1 MANKRIEYTV
11 GFKGDASQ
19 LKATLSEVT
28 TQLNKLGT
36 GSSNQLTSQL
46 REASN
51 AALDLSMKLQQATNQ
66 DTGKLDLMTFSKSL
80 TNSGKDLQHYATQLS
95 KLGPE
100 GRQAFKQVSEAIIQA
115 EMPIRRSSKALDSMW
130 TTMKNTMKWQLSSSV
145 LHGFMSAVQT
155 AYGYTQD
162 LNESL
167 NNIRIVS
174 GKSAD
179 EMKEFA
185 KEANKA
191 AQALSTTT
199 TEYTDASLIY
209 FQQGLT
215 DKEVEERTEAT
226 IKLANVTGQSA
237 QEVSDQMTAI
247 WNNFDDGSKSLE
259 YYADV
264 ITALGAET
272 ASSTEEISTGLEKF
286 AAVAETVGLSYE
298 YATSALATVTAE
310 TRQSAEVVGTAF
322 KTLFARIQDL
332 ELGDTLDDGT
342 TLGKYSEA
350 LSIVGI
356 NIKEQ
361 NGELKDMDDILD
373 ELGNKWQTLND
384 DQKVSLAQTV
394 AGVRQYT
401 QLIALMDNW
410 EVFQKN
416 LSTATGATGS
426 LDRQAEIYAESWE
439 AARDRTKAAAENVY
453 DSIINEDFFIDMNE
467 IFEPF
472 LNGLASVID
481 AMGGMKG
488 VANTLFYVFT
498 TMFGDKLAAGLRQAK
513 DNFLI
518 LTGVAQ
524 KSALELKKA
533 AVNSLSEFGSG
544 AGNTA
549 RQKTS
554 EAILALEEKIL
565 KSSKSYTNEEAQ
577 QILNEKK
584 KLELKQQQIIA
595 EQESIQNLQETKM
608 GFERFGLKEDIEYNQ
623 SGDNWQQNLAER
635 YTQNDSTYGINDKA
649 FTNSINNAL
658 KLENSSKGL
667 EKTLSAVTKKMSEV
681 GQRSA
686 EATKLREKMIGAAS
700 GSEKLQQELIQI
712 GKELGLVNGKTK
724 NFETALNS
732 VDKNVRE
739 SGQEINALRQILSE
753 LGVSPEAVNR
763 YTDTVR
769 NLGQESFDAKGKME
783 AFNQEAEKLGDDI
796 GKGTFKNRDFATSM
810 VKVSNTLSQVGMGIQ
825 AIQALGNVFTD
836 ENLSATEKFTQLLT
850 STAMI
855 MPMLATGYNSLTAS
869 ITKAASAEGMYTVG
883 TGKGITA
890 KLADVVITKVLKKS
904 TDGAAA
910 ATVGLGTAIASIVVP
925 IALVAG
931 AAIILVKIIDHFVI
945 SQKEATENIK
955 KANET
960 YEEEA
965 SKLEEINNKLKT
977 TQDRLKELQDK
988 DSLTFVEQ
996 EELKKLERQ
1005 NDLLERQKEI
1015 QEEITKAERKK
1026 QIETIAK
1033 NVDSKYKDAVTNKY
1047 YTRNLDSGTV
1057 YRNFTPDE
1065 YLKNIEDRFGK
1076 DSDTTKAII
1085 QNTIDPWRQEIEE
1098 QTTEYIA
1105 NYGNLLVEA
1114 ETELFTLIEGLNEGI
1129 VSEDAIQ
1136 NHLANIKEM
1145 RIAMVGGSTE
1155 DYAAKYVA
1163 PLVNSEEIQAIS
1175 QDLYQTLA
1183 TGGSEDAKA
1192 LITDE
1197 IKQTL
1202 YAAGVNVEEF
1212 LNYLDGKIDGVKADL
1227 ESKDGLKGIFDTL
1240 TPEDL
1245 EIVAQLNLENIDTVE
1260 ELWAA
1265 IERYKNT
1272 EIDLDVNVSG
1282 TETLMEIFD
1291 KIEAKNDPLENILKT
1306 YRDKGKITVSEAQSL
1321 IKDNP
1326 EYIKYLKQVGDHY
1339 VLTEGALEEYNEQLD
1354 QQAYLVEQAMEAEK
1368 KKYDIDTS
1376 TLDVTK
1382 KLLEESQ
1389 IENSK
1394 NEEDI
1399 VNGFETYST
1408 AIDNYKADVAGSYED
1423 LLKATDK
1430 FINDNSVA
1438 FKNLD
1443 FITDEQTDNAEKAF
1457 VATFDTINQA
1467 LANNEKLYKAGK
1479 ISATD
1484 YYKNAQQG
1492 AETLTKLAKS
1502 SGAIQQVIENGQQKF
1517 RIDPKALKEM
1527 EESGDEAGL
1536 AQAQALVDSANN
1548 YLRNQGKIK
1557 AGAAIVELFDSYA
1570 DTLQNEKYTN
1580 AAGLMDFDDGE
1591 FAKAK
1596 GELKSFADSAEG
1608 VIKGLET
1615 TNNEVYNQI
1624 IKKIKDTTEATE
1636 GAELDISEAL
1646 LNNEAL
1652 FEDVTNTL
1660 LTEAGLATT
1669 TLGSTIGSAITALGD
1684 LISNFEYTIK
1694 FTPVFDN
1701 PVKLLNSVAQ
1711 MITGQTVEL
1720 PSFGFK
1726 ISGTAGAD
1734 TANAIKTFS
1743 EQAASLG
1750 DYYEQMNLNRG
1761 NGNSGINAF
1770 GEQEEENDNNILD
1783 RNKIDLEDDDPD
1795 KKKEKQKKD
1804 LKEIED
1810 AYHEITRQIEA
1821 QDRALK
1827 KLDTQMDRTWGSRKL
1842 AMYDDYQAELNKA
1855 IDKQEELT
1863 EIINEQQKLEKNKLD
1878 IALKASGLQ
1887 ADYDKETGEIENYTE
1902 LYKAITD
1909 QINEKYKWYN
1919 NLGVLEQEK
1928 EANKKILEDAEDKY
1942 EKLKELLD
1950 AYEATIDKEIE
1961 NAERIEELK
1970 REQADKRLE
1979 EVSERLEII
1988 LTVKDMKDAARE
2000 FSIAIEESFGDALT
2014 HAEKVAELKEQG
2026 VKANMDMVATFT
2038 EQYNTLQSLLNESY
2052 EPDSYLDTAE
2062 IISQIENLQGEVI
2075 ATGEAMLEW
2084 IEYIED
2090 LLPSVIDA
2098 ARERFEAFTKQLDHN
2113 KTIASTIKE
2122 LMTLQGLTY
2131 KTVEGF
2137 NSLQKASQAQL
2148 DASLAKAELNKQ
2160 WMERAAKELEIAE
2173 AALAT
2178 KTEGDAGYDTLKNNR
2193 DALLEEFN
2201 AAQEEMYSS
2210 AKEAMEM
2217 AKEMYTLAI
2226 EEAMYS
2232 FEQAVTG
2239 GLGGDLLQMKYD
2251 NLIAQEEKYLG
2262 VVEQEYE
2269 ISKWN
2274 RDLQQS
2280 IDKAN
2285 SSYAASRLKALQ
2297 DELELR
2303 KQNGKLTEYDLEY
2316 MRAKYDLTTAQI
2328 ALEEAQNAKT
2338 SMRLVRN
2345 SRGTFD
2351 YVYSADQ
2358 NAIDEAQQKLEDAQ
2372 YNLYK
2377 ISEDM
2382 YKKSTSEIAKI
2393 KAEAAKQIE
2402 ELYKD
2407 ETLTAQERTDKIKEI
2422 EQKLAEDYAYWHGMM
2437 KLSAEDMAESSGK
2450 SFADLGTEFNE
2461 IMDLMNMDADEFQI
2475 ELKKALGEA
2484 ETAFQ
2489 EYQGVVKDVADKT
2502 GTDLTSLN
2510 TALEKVNEN
2519 TGLIKDTA
2527 KDAIEAMWDQISVVH
2542 EMSRAYA
2549 ELAEQVMEAIRK
2561 LEELANAMANT
2572 AAEESGL
2579 NIKDVDFAKQAYD
2592 LVVNKG
2598 YSITEARAIIEPAR
2612 AEKIEKLGMDASQYG
2627 SMGDEFWDMLY
2638 NIATGEKTAQYYIDS
2653 GKLDKSY
2660 ADMSKADKQYASNFV
2675 DATTSD
2681 KDSAELVKQG
2691 VQPSY
2696 EYIKSL
2702 GIKATFKEWEDIYEQ
2717 GVDEA
2722 VAWLN
2727 KKEKELLGADHATT
2741 GTEYFWPTAFAT
2753 GGYTGDFD
2761 NAKLAFLH
2769 EKELVLNQSD
2779 TSNILSAVDL
2789 AREFLSG
2796 DLITRAFNAVKTASL
2811 NLLNDMLRVDASY
2824 GRDDGT
2830 LKQEVSINASFPNVS
2845 SAREIEEALNNLI
2858 NDAAQFASI
2867 NNN

>member
-769 NLGQESFDAKGKME
+769 NLGQESFDAKEKME

-1245 EIVAQLNLENIDTVE
+1245 EIVAQLNLENIDTAK

-1282 TETLMEIFD
+1282 TEQLMELYD
-1291 KIEAKNDPLENILKT
+1291 KIEAKNNPLETALKA
-1306 YRDKGKITVSEAQSL
+1306 YRENGKLSAKEAQELISENSEYAKYL
-1321 IKDNP
+1321 IKTAD
-1326 EYIKYLKQVGDHY
+1326 GY
-1339 VLTEGALEEYNEQLD
+1339 VLSTEALEDYNAQISQQTALLDEAIAAEQD
-1354 QQAYLVEQAMEAEK
+1354 
-1368 KKYDIDTS
+1368 KYNIDTS
-1376 TLDVTK
+1376 TLQDPLS
-1382 KLLEESQ
+1382 LLKESGLESQ
-1389 IENSK
+1389 ENYANAINEYKKDTIK
-1394 NEEDI
+1394 N
-1399 VNGFETYST
+1399 Y
-1408 AIDNYKADVAGSYED
+1408 DN
-1423 LLKATDK
+1423 LLKVTND
-1430 FINDNSVA
+1430 FINDNNVA
-1438 FKNLD
+1438 FENLD
-1443 FITDEQTDNAEKAF
+1443 FVTDDTTDNAEKAF

-1467 LANNEKLYKAGK
+1467 LANNEKAYKSGK
-1479 ISATD
+1479 ISAAD
-1484 YYKNAQQG
+1484 YYKNAKQG
-1492 AETLTKLAKS
+1492 AETLTKLAES
-1502 SGAIQQVIENGQQKF
+1502 SGAVQKVLKNGVAEY
-1517 RIDPKALKEM
+1517 RINPEALKEM
-1527 EESGDEAGL
+1527 EKSGNEAGIK
-1536 AQAQALVDSANN
+1536 QAQALVDSANN
-1548 YLRNQGKIK
+1548 YLKNKGKID
-1557 AGAAIVELFDSYA
+1557 AGATIVEFLNDNAEVLKKYKNSFGLIEFDKGEFNKNDKEIQLVA
-1570 DTLQNEKYTN
+1570 KNAAEKLKIIKGQNEETYNAIIKRIEGASGKTIEESGSIEKALLENESAFEAGTN
-1580 AAGLMDFDDGE
+1580 A
-1591 FAKAK
+1591 
-1596 GELKSFADSAEG
+1596 
-1608 VIKGLET
+1608 
-1615 TNNEVYNQI
+1615 
-1624 IKKIKDTTEATE
+1624 
-1636 GAELDISEAL
+1636 
-1646 LNNEAL
+1646 
-1652 FEDVTNTL
+1652 L
-1660 LTEAGLATT
+1660 LTEAGEATT
-1669 TLGSTIGSAITALGD
+1669 TLGSTIGQAISSLGD
-1684 LISNFEYTIK
+1684 LIANFEYTIK
-1694 FTPVFDN
+1694 FIPVIAKGDSIISAL
-1701 PVKLLNSVAQ
+1701 KKWA
-1711 MITGQTVEL
+1711 TGQDVEL

-1726 ISGTAGAD
+1726 ISGTAGEGAAD
-1734 TANAIKTFS
+1734 AIKAFS

-1750 DYYEQMNLNRG
+1750 DYYEEMNLNRG
-1761 NGNSGINAF
+1761 NGNTGIDAY
-1770 GEQEEENDNNILD
+1770 GDQ
-1783 RNKIDLEDDDPD
+1783 NKTKNPKALNPDDINLEDDDKGKNND
-1795 KKKEKQKKD
+1795 
-1804 LKEIED
+1804 KEIKELVEFED
-1810 AYHEITRQIEA
+1810 IYHEINKEIDA
-1821 QDRALK
+1821 QDRKLSNLETQIDRTFGSK
-1827 KLDTQMDRTWGSRKL
+1827 KLKLLQDYRNELAKLVTKYESYNSKLDKEKDTKANELKAAGLGATIDEETGVITNYEELMDKIH
-1842 AMYDDYQAELNKA
+1842 DDYNDFLENYNSMSKVQQDLNKEA
-1855 IDKQEELT
+1855 LEEAEKKYNKQ
-1863 EIINEQQKLEKNKLD
+1863 
-1878 IALKASGLQ
+1878 
-1887 ADYDKETGEIENYTE
+1887 
-1902 LYKAITD
+1902 
-1909 QINEKYKWYN
+1909 
-1919 NLGVLEQEK
+1919 
-1928 EANKKILEDAEDKY
+1928 
-1942 EKLKELLD
+1942 KELLEE
-1950 AYEATIDKEIE
+1950 YEELIDKEIE
-1961 NAERIEELK
+1961 NNEKIAELRREEQD
-1970 REQADKRLE
+1970 RRLE
-1979 EVSERLEII
+1979 EITERLEII
-1988 LTVKDMKDAARE
+1988 LTIKGMKDAARE

-2014 HAEKVAELKEQG
+2014 HAAKVAELRKDGVLADMELVPELEQ
-2026 VKANMDMVATFT
+2026 
-2038 EQYNTLQSLLNESY
+2038 QLN
-2052 EPDSYLDTAE
+2052 D
-2062 IISQIENLQGEVI
+2062 LQGLLAEGDPYMDTSEVI
-2075 ATGEAMLEW
+2075 AQIEDLQGKIIETGESMLEW
-2084 IEYIED
+2084 IEYIEE
-2090 LLPSVIDA
+2090 LLPGVIDA
-2098 ARERFEAFTKQLDHN
+2098 ARERFNKFIDQLEHN
-2113 KTIASTIKE
+2113 KTISSTIKE
-2122 LMTLQGLTY
+2122 LMILQGVTY
-2131 KTVEGF
+2131 KTLEGF
-2137 NSLQKASQAQL
+2137 NSLQKANQNQL
-2148 DASLAKAELNKQ
+2148 NASLAQATLNKQ
-2160 WMERAAKELEIAE
+2160 WMERAAEELKIAE
-2173 AALAT
+2173 EALAGKVET
-2178 KTEGDAGYDTLKNNR
+2178 DAGYDTLRNNR
-2193 DALLEEFN
+2193 DALLAEFN
-2201 AAQEEMYSS
+2201 EAQEAMYSS

-2226 EEAMYS
+2226 EQAMYD
-2232 FEQAVTG
+2232 FEQAITG
-2239 GLGGDLLQMKYD
+2239 GLGADLLQMKYD
-2251 NLIAQEEKYLG
+2251 NLISQEEKYLDL
-2262 VVEQEYE
+2262 VNQEYE

-2274 RDLQQS
+2274 RQL
-2280 IDKAN
+2280 DKAIDEA
-2285 SSYAASRLKALQ
+2285 SSLAAANRLQELQ
-2297 DELELR
+2297 KEIELR
-2303 KQNGKLTEYDLEY
+2303 KQNGKLSQYDLDILK
-2316 MRAKYDLTTAQI
+2316 AKYDLTLAQI
-2328 ALEEAQNAKT
+2328 ALEEAQNAKS

-2351 YVYSADQ
+2351 YVYTADQ
-2358 NAIDEAQQKLEDAQ
+2358 SAIDEAQQNLEDANNEY
-2372 YNLYK
+2372 YNTAK
-2377 ISEDM
+2377 DRFKEA
-2382 YKKSTSEIAKI
+2382 TNEIVRI
-2393 KAEAAKQIE
+2393 RTEMQDQIE
-2402 ELYKD
+2402 ELFKD
-2407 ETLTAQERTDKIKEI
+2407 ETLSAEERNAKLKEI
-2422 EQKLAEDYAYWHGMM
+2422 TEAAYKEYDYWFDQMHI
-2437 KLSAEDMAESSGK
+2437 SAKDMSDASALE
-2450 SFADLGTEFNE
+2450 FTDLGNEFND
-2461 IMDLMNMDADEFQI
+2461 IMGLMSLNADQFRAET
-2475 ELKKALGEA
+2475 EKALGDA
-2484 ETAFQ
+2484 NAAFK
-2489 EYQGVVKDVADKT
+2489 EYQGVVDSVAQAT
-2502 GTDLTSLN
+2502 GTDLGSLN
-2510 TALEKVNEN
+2510 KALEDIASN
-2519 TGLIKDTA
+2519 TDTVKEVA
-2527 KDAIEAMWDQISVVH
+2527 KLATDAMWDQIHAVQQLTI
-2542 EMSRAYA
+2542 EYA
-2549 ELAEQVMEAIRK
+2549 ALAEKVMEAIRK
-2561 LEELANAMANT
+2561 LEELAYK
-2572 AAEESGL
+2572 AADSAAKEDSSL
-2579 NIKDVDFAKQAYD
+2579 KDVDFAKQAYD

-2598 YSITEARAIIEPAR
+2598 YSIAEAQAIIEPAR
-2612 AEKIEKLGMDASQYG
+2612 AKKIQELGMDASQYG
-2627 SMGDEFWDMLY
+2627 TMGEDFWNMLLDIGINDNADEYVKKGMLD
-2638 NIATGEKTAQYYIDS
+2638 A
-2653 GKLDKSY
+2653 SY
-2660 ADMSKADKQYASNFV
+2660 ADMSEADKQYASNFA
-2675 DATTSD
+2675 DATTSG
-2681 KDSAELVKQG
+2681 KTTAELIQQG
-2691 VQPSY
+2691 LQPSY
-2696 EYIKSL
+2696 DYVKSL
-2702 GIKATFKEWEDIYEQ
+2702 GIKATLEEWETIYEQ
-2717 GVDEA
+2717 GIQAALE
-2722 VAWLN
+2722 WLW
-2727 KKEKELLGADHATT
+2727 KKEGELDLEKTAPD
-2741 GTEYFWPTAFAT
+2741 YFFGGSKNPEGFAT